1 MKLQKKYLV
10 ATGAVLLAGLIG
22 WRVFFHQSAD
32 DANDQ
37 ALNKPIPITAG
48 RVAVRDVPLYVVGVG
63 TVQAYNTVNIQA
75 RVDGQLDS
83 VDFREGQDVK
93 TGDRIAQI
101 DPRPFQAA
109 LDGALATQA
118 KDEATLANARQDLKR
133 YQDTASKGYSSRQQA
148 DTQSATVNSL
158 AAAIQ
163 ADQAA
168 VENARV
174 QLGYTA
180 IVSPIDG
187 RTGIRHVDKGNI
199 VHAADT
205 GGLVVITQL
214 EPISVIFTLAQD
226 VLPRVTAA
234 EAAGAPLNVTAFAR
248 DGTTELGQGVLEL
261 VDNQIDQTT
270 GTIRLKARFA
280 NPARSLW
287 PGEFVNA
294 RLQVGTAHD
303 GLIVD
308 SRVVQRGPKGIFAYV
323 IKPDDS
329 VEMRL
334 IEPGQDYHGQ
344 TLVTKGLNANERVV
358 VDGQMRLQAGS
369 KVDTQSQDRPVQ
381 TGSNTAPASPATQPQ

>member
-10 ATGAVLLAGLIG
+10 TTGVVLLVGLMG
-22 WRVFFHQSAD
+22 WRVFFHQSD
-32 DANDQ
+32 DDTADQ

-48 RVAVRDVPLYVVGVG
+48 QVEVRDVPLYVVGVG

-93 TGDRIAQI
+93 IGDRLAQI

-109 LDGALATQA
+109 LDGAVATQA
-118 KDEATLANARQDLKR
+118 KDEATLANGRLDLKR
-133 YQDTASKGYSSRQQA
+133 YQDTSSKGYSSRQQM

-158 AAAIQ
+158 VAAIQ

-168 VENARV
+168 AENARV
-174 QLGYTA
+174 QLGYTT

-214 EPISVIFTLAQD
+214 EPISVIFTLPQD

-234 EAAGAPLNVTAFAR
+234 EAAGTAPLNVTAFAR

-270 GTIRLKARFA
+270 GTLRLKARFA
-280 NPARSLW
+280 NPTRSLW

-294 RLQVGTAHD
+294 RLQVGTVHD
-303 GLIVD
+303 GLVVD

-358 VDGQMRLQAGS
+358 VDGQMRLQTGS
-369 KVDTQSQDRPVQ
+369 KVDTQSQDMPVQ
-381 TGSNTAPASPATQPQ
+381 TGSNTTPATSAQ

>member
-1 MKLQKKYLV
+1 MKLQKKYL
-10 ATGAVLLAGLIG
+10 AGAAAVLLVGLIG
-22 WRVFFHQSAD
+22 WRIFFHHAD
-32 DANDQ
+32 EDPTAQ
-37 ALNKPIPITAG
+37 LQGKPIPVTAG
-48 RVAVRDVPLYVVGVG
+48 QVDVRDVPLYVVGVG

-93 TGDRIAQI
+93 TGDRLVQI

-109 LDGALATQA
+109 LDGALANQA
-118 KDEATLANARQDLKR
+118 KDEATLANARLDLKR
-133 YQDTASKGYSSRQQA
+133 YQDTASKGFSSRQQA

-214 EPISVIFTLAQD
+214 QPISVIFTLPQD
-226 VLPRVTAA
+226 MLPRVTAA
-234 EAAGAPLNVTAFAR
+234 QATGVPLNVSAFAR

-280 NPARSLW
+280 NPTLSLW

-294 RLQVGTAHD
+294 RLQVGTVHD
-303 GLIVD
+303 GLVVD

-323 IKPDDS
+323 IKPDSS

-334 IEPGQDYHGQ
+334 IEPGQDYGGQ
-344 TLVTKGLNANERVV
+344 TLITKGLSVNERVV
-358 VDGQMRLQAGS
+358 VDGQMRLQTGS
-369 KVDTQSQDRPVQ
+369 KVDTSQGEPVQ
-381 TGSNTAPASPATQPQ
+381 TGSNAAPAPTVQ